1 MRTGAKVALILGA
14 TALGGFVV
22 VKLLNDVPPDG
33 AGDEDGPLTPDQLQQ
48 IMPHLSADL
57 AGLYLPYLNAAMRE
71 AEITTS
77 ERVAAFVAQL
87 AHESAELRYFEEQA
101 SGAEYEGR
109 LDLGNTHDGDG
120 VRYKGRG
127 PIQLTGRANYRA
139 AGKALGLELEAHPE
153 QAMDLE
159 VAFRIAA
166 WYWTTHNLNALADAG
181 DFDKITKAINGGY
194 NGKASRD
201 AYYARAQEVLS

>member
-1 MRTGAKVALILGA
+1 MRTAVKVTLALAAVGV
-14 TALGGFVV
+14 GGFVL
-22 VKLLNDVPPDG
+22 VKLMNDGPPGD
-33 AGDEDGPLTPDQLQQ
+33 AGDEESPLTLDQLRR
-48 IMPHLSADL
+48 IMPELSEDL

-71 AEITTS
+71 AVITTS
-77 ERVAAFVAQL
+77 ARVAAFVAQL
-87 AHESAELRYFEEQA
+87 AHESAQLRYFEEIA

-139 AGKALGLELEAHPE
+139 AGKALGLDLEGHPE
-153 QAMDLE
+153 RATDLE

-181 DFDKITKAINGGY
+181 DFDKITKAVNGGY
-194 NGKASRD
+194 NGRASRD